1 MREKQHYFKLYI
13 LYISYTYLILY
24 IIYYIFMSMLY
35 VVRTCLVVA
44 MVHMVVIIDKLKLFR
59 PVFLTMVLQRED
71 LSLATHS

>member
-1 MREKQHYFKLYI
+1 MRKKQHYFKLYI

-24 IIYYIFMSMLY
+24 IIYLCQCCTLY
-35 VVRTCLVVA
+35 VVVA